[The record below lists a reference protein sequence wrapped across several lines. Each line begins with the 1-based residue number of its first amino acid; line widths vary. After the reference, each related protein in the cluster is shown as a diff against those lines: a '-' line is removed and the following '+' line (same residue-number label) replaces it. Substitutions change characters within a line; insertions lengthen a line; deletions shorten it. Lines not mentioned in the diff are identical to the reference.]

1 MDIRLTRETTDTNKG
16 IMYE

>member
-1 MDIRLTRETTDTNKG
+1 MDIRLTRDTTDTNKG